1 MSRSLQVAIPKG
13 RMYDGISQLFADAGS
28 PIQLSSRSYR
38 ARLPIPN
45 VTCKVLKPQSIV
57 EMLNAGRRDI
67 GFAGADWIAELN
79 ADVVELLDTELNP
92 VKIVAAA
99 PSKLL
104 VDGQLPKK
112 PLVVASEY
120 EQLTRTW
127 MQLRGIEGTFVRSWG
142 ATEVLPPEDADCIVD
157 NTATGSTLEANRLDI
172 VDILMHSSTR
182 LIASRHAMDSPEL
195 RNQIESLVLVLRS
208 VLDAR
213 KRVMVELNVAA
224 ENLAAVIAIIPSMK
238 NPTISPLQGDGGVAV
253 KSAVPRAQLFELIPK
268 LKAVGATDLV
278 VSKIDQIVS

>member
-1 MSRSLQVAIPKG
+1 MSRPLQVAIPKG
-13 RMYDGISQLFADAGS
+13 RMYDGISKLFEDAGS

-38 ARLPIPN
+38 AQLPISN

-67 GFAGADWIAELN
+67 GFAGADWIAELR
-79 ADVVELLDTELNP
+79 ADVIELLDTELNP

-99 PSKLL
+99 PRDLL
-104 VDGQLPKK
+104 IDGQLPRQ
-112 PLVVASEY
+112 PLVIASEY
-120 EQLTRTW
+120 KELTTAW
-127 MQLRGIEGTFVRSWG
+127 MNAKNIQGTFVRSWG

-157 NTATGSTLEANRLDI
+157 NTATGSTLAANRLDI
-172 VDILMHSSTR
+172 VDTLMHSSTR
-182 LIASRHAMDSPEL
+182 LVASRHAMDTPDL
-195 RNQIESLVLVLRS
+195 RDQIESLVLVLRS
-208 VLDAR
+208 VLEAR

-224 ENLAAVIAIIPSMK
+224 VNLEAVISIIPSMK
-238 NPTISPLQGDGGVAV
+238 NPTVSPLRGSDGVAV
-253 KSAVPRAQLFELIPK
+253 KSAVPRAKLFELIPK